1 MRVNTK
7 GAFGEGVGAVSDH
20 PPFIWIAGKLGHS
33 QSKIVSIPSSK
44 SERVLAVA
52 RDLEMG
58 LYVRQNRGFVR
69 EHSFH
74 KCDRESLLQ

>member
-1 MRVNTK
+1 MSVNTK

-44 SERVLAVA
+44 S
-52 RDLEMG
+52 
-58 LYVRQNRGFVR
+58 
-69 EHSFH
+69 
-74 KCDRESLLQ
+74 